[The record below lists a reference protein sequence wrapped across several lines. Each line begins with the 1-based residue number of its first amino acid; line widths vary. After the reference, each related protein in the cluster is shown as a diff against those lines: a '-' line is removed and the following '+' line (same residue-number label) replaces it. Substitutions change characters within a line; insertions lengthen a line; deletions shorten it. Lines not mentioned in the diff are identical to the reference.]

1 MEEFSILI
9 IEEIAGSVFKKPHK
23 IKKRSDRN
31 VCQRS
36 IDLYF
41 TQLVK

>member
-9 IEEIAGSVFKKPHK
+9 IKEIAGSVFKKTHK
-23 IKKRSDRN
+23 IKKISDSN

-36 IDLYF
+36 INLYF

>member
-9 IEEIAGSVFKKPHK
+9 IKEIAGLIFKKPCKVKK
-23 IKKRSDRN
+23 ISDSN

-36 IDLYF
+36 INLYF

>member
-23 IKKRSDRN
+23 IKKSSDSN

-36 IDLYF
+36 INLYF